1 MFKNPVAAVIGL
13 ILLSALFLATSL
25 VYRDESEPVLSNE
38 VAPAAIDVLR
48 FGHNIP
54 EDSALHQAAARFAA
68 LVAERSGGQLQ
79 VEVFPAQQLG
89 TDDQM
94 LEMARRGELD
104 ILLTPTAKVSVSL
117 PAIQYAD
124 LPFYF
129 PAREDLCDML
139 DGEPGR
145 ILLGK
150 LRDIDLIGVTFWE
163 NGFKHFTANRPLRS
177 PADFAGMNIRIMK
190 SRLLM
195 EQFHAFGAHS
205 IPIDFH
211 ATRQALAD
219 QAVDGQENP
228 LVAIVSMG
236 LHDVQS
242 HLTLSSHGYLGYIFM
257 ISAQVFD
264 RLSASE
270 QALLIDTARELTP
283 WERAETRRRE
293 EALLETI
300 RQSGVSIHQLTAQ
313 ERAQFAAATEHI
325 PGIFEEVIGA
335 DVLSLSEE
343 LLDRKY
349 GRGDEIVVGLDAD
362 LSQECRSAGLG
373 FRRGAALAI
382 DEINAAGGVLGRKLK
397 LIARDHKGLP
407 SLGVSD
413 MEYFASRPDVVG
425 VLGGVQ
431 ASVVVAQGDVVRRA
445 GLPFVVPWAAAAEV
459 IAQDRAADPV
469 FRVSASDTLVGPFV
483 IEYVLRHGRR
493 PAILFENSLW
503 GRGNLDSMRAQL
515 KERGLDFVVA
525 ESFNRGETNFEL
537 LVSRVE
543 QGSADVLMMI
553 AAPDEGGRIVKRL
566 AERGMLTRVVSH
578 WGISCGDFWGD
589 NSEALA
595 KVDLSFFQTFTFIG
609 NSRAASRA
617 LEQRY
622 RARYA
627 LDRNQDVPVPQ
638 AVAQAYDSVHLLALA
653 VQQAGTT
660 EHAAV
665 QRALESLPPFEG
677 AVRRYAPAFSPR
689 RHDAMGVENFHMA
702 RYASNGA
709 IVRAEH

>member
-1 MFKNPVAAVIGL
+1 MFKNPVAVVIGL
-13 ILLSALFLATSL
+13 ILVIALLLATSL
-25 VYRDESEPVLSNE
+25 VYRNGPEPVLSNE
-38 VAPAAIDVLR
+38 GVPAKTTVLR
-48 FGHNIP
+48 LGHNIP
-54 EDSALHQAAARFAA
+54 EDSALHQAAVRFAA
-68 LVAERSGGQLQ
+68 LVAERSGGRLQ

-89 TDDQM
+89 TDDKM

-104 ILLTPTAKVSVSL
+104 VVLIPTAKVSVSV
-117 PAIQYAD
+117 PAMQYAD

-129 PAREDLCDML
+129 PAREDLYDML

-150 LRDIDLIGVTFWE
+150 LREIDLVGVTFWE
-163 NGFKHFTANRPLRS
+163 NGFKHFTGNRPLRN
-177 PADFAGMNIRIMK
+177 PADFAGMNIRTMK

-195 EQFHAFGAHS
+195 EQFHSFGAHT

-219 QAVDGQENP
+219 RVVDGQENP

-236 LHDVQS
+236 LHEVQS

-257 ISAQVFD
+257 ISAQAFD
-264 RLSASE
+264 RLGAND
-270 QALLIDTARELTP
+270 QKLLIDTARELTP
-283 WERAETRRRE
+283 WERSETSRRE
-293 EALLETI
+293 AALLEMI
-300 RQSGVSIHQLTAQ
+300 RQSGVSIHQLTPG
-313 ERAQFAAATEHI
+313 ERAQFATATAHI

-335 DVLSLSEE
+335 DVLAISEE

-349 GRGDEIVVGLDAD
+349 GGGEEIVVGLDVD
-362 LSQECRSAGLG
+362 LSQECRRSGLG
-373 FRRGAALAI
+373 FRRGATLAI
-382 DEINAAGGVLGRKLK
+382 DEINASGGVLGKQLK

-413 MEYFASRPDVVG
+413 MEYFGSRSDVVG

-431 ASVVVAQGDVVRRA
+431 SSVVVAQADVVRRL
-445 GLPFVVPWAAAAEV
+445 GLPFIVAWAAASEV
-459 IAQDRAADPV
+459 VAQDRTADPV
-469 FRVSASDTLVGPFV
+469 FRVSASDTLVAPFV
-483 IEYVLRHGRR
+483 IEHLLRRGRR

-503 GRGNLDSMRAQL
+503 GRGNLEAMRAQL
-515 KERGLDFVVA
+515 RKRGLDFTVA

-537 LVSRVE
+537 PVSRAE
-543 QGSADVLMMI
+543 QGGADVLMMI
-553 AAPDEGGRIVKRL
+553 AAPYEGGQIVKRL
-566 AERGMLTRVVSH
+566 AERGVLTRVVSH

-595 KVDLSFFQTFTFIG
+595 KVDLSFFQTFTFVG
-609 NSRAASRA
+609 NDRVASRA
-617 LEQRY
+617 LERRY

-627 LDRNQDVPVPQ
+627 MDENLDVPVPQ
-638 AVAQAYDSVHLLALA
+638 ALAQAYDSVHLLALA
-653 VQQAGTT
+653 IRQAGTT
-660 EHAAV
+660 ERAAV

-677 AVRRYAPAFSPR
+677 AVRTYAPAFSPR
-689 RHDAMGVENFHMA
+689 RHDALGVENFHMA